1 MQYAVISDGVYRNLL
16 FVSVHRLFA
25 RCHARCLCVV
35 DCIMG
40 RESVAGQ
47 KIVCDHCDCLEWVQ
61 KELDMVSIKITLT
74 RTFYQLC
81 GVEGILSST
90 QPFKS

>member
-1 MQYAVISDGVYRNLL
+1 M
-16 FVSVHRLFA
+16 
-25 RCHARCLCVV
+25 
-35 DCIMG
+35 
-40 RESVAGQ
+40 
-47 KIVCDHCDCLEWVQ
+47 EWVQ

-74 RTFYQLC
+74 LAFYQLH